1 VVRRTSTTR
10 TFCTRPENKVE
21 TVDLIINK
29 IDWLIT
35 VDSNRRVIRDG
46 AIAVKAGRIVAVG
59 KSDAVAK
66 DFSAARM
73 VDGSRTVATP
83 GLIDCHLH
91 ASFQLS
97 RGLADEANAQSF
109 LFERMY
115 PYEAALDGEDVRVS
129 ATLAAA
135 ELLKHGV
142 TCFIDPGNYH
152 PEASVEGVIPTG
164 IRYVVSRSSFD
175 LTKSVLGIL
184 PERMIESTEVA
195 LERAEAVLERYANS
209 GNPRLSA
216 SASFRGLN
224 NASDELILGLDR
236 LARKHGTLLQT
247 HACFSYST
255 HDSSVARTGMAEI
268 ERLERLG
275 VIDERMLIVHS
286 GWLEPEEV
294 AILAKRKPSLVCAPS
309 SSLHNGYGNF
319 LFGKLPELLALGVNV
334 TVGSDHASSG
344 IVDMP
349 QEMRLAC
356 CCYKETR
363 INPRVMPPETGLE
376 MATVN
381 GAKAALMGDRIGSIE
396 VGREADIVLFD
407 TRRPEWQQLINPVA
421 NLVYSATGDSVRDVF
436 VAGEQVVAGGTLTK
450 IDEAKLY
457 ADIPLAVA
465 RFGKQLK
472 FEKMVQ
478 LRWPVS

>member
-1 VVRRTSTTR
+1 MQS
-10 TFCTRPENKVE
+10 
-21 TVDLIINK
+21 VDLLIAD

-35 VDSNRRVIRDG
+35 IDTQRRVIRDASVAVDQG
-46 AIAVKAGRIVAVG
+46 KIVAIDKAAEITKRFAGRQVI
-59 KSDAVAK
+59 
-66 DFSAARM
+66 
-73 VDGSRTVATP
+73 DGRRTVATP
-83 GLIDCHLH
+83 GFVDCHLH
-91 ASFQLS
+91 SSFALS

-109 LFERMY
+109 LFDRMY
-115 PYEAALDGEDVRVS
+115 PYEAALEGDDVRIS

-152 PEASVEGVIPTG
+152 PEASVEGVMSTG
-164 IRYVVSRSSFD
+164 IRAIVSRSSFD

-195 LERAEAVLERYANS
+195 LESAEAVLARYAKS
-209 GNPRLSA
+209 GNPRLAA

-224 NASDELILGLDR
+224 NASDELILGLDK
-236 LARKHGTLLQT
+236 LARRYGTLLQT

-268 ERLERLG
+268 ERLEALG
-275 VIDERMLIVHS
+275 VIDERKLIVHS

-294 AILAKRKPSLVCAPS
+294 AILVKRKPSLVCAPS

-334 TVGSDHASSG
+334 AIGSDHASSG

-349 QEMRLAC
+349 QEVRLAC

-376 MATVN
+376 MATRN
-381 GAKAALMGDRIGSIE
+381 GAKAAGWDDRIGAIE
-396 VGREADIVLFD
+396 IGKDADIVLFD
-407 TRRPEWQQLINPVA
+407 TDRPEWQPLINPVS

-436 VAGEQVVAGGTLTK
+436 VAGEHVVAKGHLTK
-450 IDEAKLY
+450 IDEQKLY
-457 ADIPLAVA
+457 REIPVAVA
-465 RFGKQLK
+465 RFGKHLQ
-472 FEKMVQ
+472 FDRMVQ

>member
-1 VVRRTSTTR
+1 MQS
-10 TFCTRPENKVE
+10 
-21 TVDLIINK
+21 VDLIISD

-35 VDSNRRVIRDG
+35 VDSDRRILRDG
-46 AIAVKAGRIVAVG
+46 AIAVNGGKVVAVG
-59 KSDAVAK
+59 KSAEITNAYSALRTIDAE
-66 DFSAARM
+66 
-73 VDGSRTVATP
+73 GTVATP
-83 GLIDCHLH
+83 GFVDCHLH
-91 ASFQLS
+91 SSFQLS
-97 RGLADEANAQSF
+97 RGLADEANAQAF

-115 PYEAALDGEDVRVS
+115 PYEAALDGDDVRLS

-152 PEASVEGVIPTG
+152 PEASVEGIMATG
-164 IRYVVSRSSFD
+164 IRAIMSRSSFD

-184 PERMIESTEVA
+184 PERMIETTKMA
-195 LERAEAVLERYANS
+195 LERAEAVLEKYAKS
-209 GNPRLSA
+209 GNPRLGA

-224 NASDELILGLDR
+224 NASDELILGLHK
-236 LARKHGTLLQT
+236 LAKQYDTLLQT

-255 HDSSVARTGMAEI
+255 HDSSVARTKMAEI
-268 ERLERLG
+268 ERLESLG
-275 VIDERMLIVHS
+275 VIDERMLIVPA

-376 MATVN
+376 MATRN
-381 GAKAALMGDRIGSIE
+381 GAKAALLWDRIGSIE
-396 VGREADIVLFD
+396 VGKDADVVLFD
-407 TRRPEWQQLINPVA
+407 TQRPEWQPLINPVA

-436 VAGEQVVAGGTLTK
+436 VAGEQVISGGRLTK
-450 IDEAKLY
+450 IDETALY
-457 ADIPLAVA
+457 SEIPVAVA
-465 RFGKQLK
+465 RFGKHLK
-472 FEKMVQ
+472 LDEMVQ

>member
-1 VVRRTSTTR
+1 LRWPLSRNDDFLEHAVQS
-10 TFCTRPENKVE
+10 
-21 TVDLIINK
+21 VDLIIAN

-35 VDSNRRVIRDG
+35 VDAGRRIIRDG
-46 AIAVKAGRIVAVG
+46 AVAVDRGKIVAVG
-59 KSDAVAK
+59 KSAEIAR
-66 DFSAARM
+66 DFGAARNI
-73 VDGSRTVATP
+73 DGRHTVATP

-109 LFERMY
+109 LFDRMY
-115 PYEAALDGEDVRVS
+115 PYEAALDGDDVRVS

-135 ELLKHGV
+135 ELLRHGV

-152 PEASVEGVIPTG
+152 PEASVEGVMATG

-184 PERMIESTEVA
+184 PERMIESTAVA
-195 LERAEAVLERYANS
+195 LERAEGVLERYAKTD
-209 GNPRLSA
+209 NPRLSA

-224 NASDELILGLDR
+224 NASDELILGLHK
-236 LARKHGTLLQT
+236 LARQYGTLLQT

-255 HDSSVARTGMAEI
+255 HDSSVARSGVAEV

-286 GWLEPEEV
+286 GWLEPQEL
-294 AILAKRKPSLVCAPS
+294 AILVRRKPSLVCAPS

-319 LFGKLPELLALGVNV
+319 VVGKLPELLALGVNV

-344 IVDMP
+344 IVDIS
-349 QEMRLAC
+349 QEVRLAC

-363 INPRVMPPETGLE
+363 INPRVMPPEIGLE
-376 MATVN
+376 MATIN
-381 GAKAALMGDRIGSIE
+381 GAKAALMRERIGSIE
-396 VGREADIVLFD
+396 PGKEADIVLFD
-407 TRRPEWQQLINPVA
+407 TRRPEWQPLINPVA

-436 VAGEQVVAGGTLTK
+436 IAGEQVVGGGRLTR

-457 ADIPLAVA
+457 EEIPLAVA
-465 RFGKQLK
+465 RFGKHLK
-472 FEKMVQ
+472 LDRMVQ

>member
-1 VVRRTSTTR
+1 VQ
-10 TFCTRPENKVE
+10 
-21 TVDLIINK
+21 TVDLVIKN

-35 VDSNRRVIRDG
+35 VDRDRRIIRDG
-46 AIAVKAGRIVAVG
+46 ALAVDGGKIAAVG
-59 KSDAVAK
+59 KSADIG
-66 DFSAARM
+66 ARFTGRR
-73 VDGSRTVATP
+73 VIDGRRTVATP
-83 GLIDCHLH
+83 GFVDCHLH
-91 ASFQLS
+91 SSFQLS

-109 LFERMY
+109 LFDRMY
-115 PYEAALDGEDVRVS
+115 PYEAALEADDVRLS
-129 ATLAAA
+129 AALAAS
-135 ELLKHGV
+135 ELLRHGV

-152 PEASVEGVIPTG
+152 PEASVEGALPTG
-164 IRYVVSRSSFD
+164 IRMVVSRSSFD
-175 LTKSVLGIL
+175 LTKSVLGLL
-184 PERMIESTEVA
+184 PERMIEDTATA
-195 LERAEAVLERYANS
+195 LKRAEAVLEKYAGT
-209 GNPRLSA
+209 GNPRLAA

-224 NASDELILGLDR
+224 NASDELITGLHK
-236 LARKHGTLLQT
+236 LATKYGTLLQT

-255 HDSSVARTGMAEI
+255 HDSSVARGGLAEI
-268 ERLERLG
+268 ERLDKLG

-286 GWLEPEEV
+286 GWLEPQEV

-319 LFGKLPELLALGVNV
+319 VVGKLPELIALGVNV

-363 INPRVMPPETGLE
+363 LNPRVMPPETALE

-381 GAKAALMGDRIGSIE
+381 GAKAALMSERIGSLE
-396 VGREADIVLFD
+396 VGKEADIVLFD
-407 TRRPEWQQLINPVA
+407 TARPEWQPLINPVA

-436 VAGEQVVAGGTLTK
+436 VAGEQVVASGRLTK
-450 IDEAKLY
+450 TDEHKLY
-457 ADIPLAVA
+457 DQIPPTVA

-472 FEKMVQ
+472 LDKMVQ

>member
-1 VVRRTSTTR
+1 VQS
-10 TFCTRPENKVE
+10 
-21 TVDLIINK
+21 VDLIVSN

-35 VDSNRRVIRDG
+35 VDSARRVIRDAAVAVNG
-46 AIAVKAGRIVAVG
+46 GKIVAIA
-59 KSDAVAK
+59 KSADVAK
-66 DFSAARM
+66 GYSAIRT
-73 VDGSRTVATP
+73 VDASGTVATP
-83 GLIDCHLH
+83 GFVDCHLH
-91 ASFQLS
+91 SSFHLS
-97 RGLADEANAQSF
+97 RGLADEANAQAF

-115 PYEAALDGEDVRVS
+115 PYEAALESEDVRLS

-152 PEASVEGVIPTG
+152 PEASVEGIMATG
-164 IRYVVSRSSFD
+164 IRAIVSRSSFD

-184 PERMIESTEVA
+184 PERMIETTQMA
-195 LERAEAVLERYANS
+195 LERAEAVLEKYANT
-209 GNPRLSA
+209 GNPRLGA

-224 NASDELILGLDR
+224 NASDELIRGLDR
-236 LARKHGTLLQT
+236 LAKRYNTLLQT

-255 HDSSVARTGMAEI
+255 HDSSVARTKMAEI
-268 ERLERLG
+268 ERLESLG

-294 AILAKRKPSLVCAPS
+294 AILARRKPSLVCAPS

-319 LFGKLPELLALGVNV
+319 LVGKLPELLALGVNV

-376 MATVN
+376 MATLN
-381 GAKAALMGDRIGSIE
+381 GAKAALLADRIGSLE
-396 VGREADIVLFD
+396 VGKEADIVLFD
-407 TRRPEWQQLINPVA
+407 IQRPEWQPLFNPVA

-436 VAGEQVVAGGTLTK
+436 VAGEQVVSGGRLVK
-450 IDEAKLY
+450 IDEATIY
-457 ADIPLAVA
+457 SEIPTAVA
-465 RFGKQLK
+465 RFGKHLK
-472 FEKMVQ
+472 LDQMVQ
-478 LRWPVS
+478 LRWPIS